1 MKFNDLPMELQDELL
16 KQSKDI
22 SVEMG
27 IVDDLL
33 DMDAWNIPL
42 TDVCDKLLKV
52 NDALLKIT
60 KLNLSIVSA
69 LDEYSNQLAAESGQT
84 EPESVEG

>member
-1 MKFNDLPMELQDELL
+1 MKFHDLPMELQDELL

-69 LDEYSNQLAAESGQT
+69 LDEYNNQLAAESGQT
-84 EPESVEG
+84 EVESVED

>member
-1 MKFNDLPMELQDELL
+1 MKFHDLPMELQDELL
-16 KQSKDI
+16 KQSKNI

-69 LDEYSNQLAAESGQT
+69 LDEYSNQLAAESGQA
-84 EPESVEG
+84 EPESVED

>member
-16 KQSKDI
+16 KKSKDI

-33 DMDAWNIPL
+33 DMDAWDIPL

-52 NDALLKIT
+52 NDALLRIT
-60 KLNLSIVSA
+60 KFNLSIVSA

-84 EPESVEG
+84 EVESVEG

>member
-16 KQSKDI
+16 KKSKDI

-27 IVDDLL
+27 IVDELL

-52 NDALLKIT
+52 NDALLRIT
-60 KLNLSIVSA
+60 KFNLSIVSA

-84 EPESVEG
+84 EVESVEG

>member
-1 MKFNDLPMELQDELL
+1 MKFHDLPMELQDELL
-16 KQSKDI
+16 KKSKDI

-33 DMDAWNIPL
+33 DMDAWDIPL

-52 NDALLKIT
+52 NDALLRIT
-60 KLNLSIVSA
+60 KFNLSIVSA

-84 EPESVEG
+84 EVESVEG

>member
-1 MKFNDLPMELQDELL
+1 MKFHDLPMELQDELL
-16 KQSKDI
+16 KKSKDI

-84 EPESVEG
+84 EPESVED

>member
-16 KQSKDI
+16 KKSKDI

-27 IVDDLL
+27 IVDELL

-52 NDALLKIT
+52 NDALLRIT
-60 KLNLSIVSA
+60 KFNLSIVST

-84 EPESVEG
+84 EVESVEG

>member
-27 IVDDLL
+27 VVDDLL

-42 TDVCDKLLKV
+42 TDMCDKLLKV
-52 NDALLKIT
+52 NDALLKIA

-69 LDEYSNQLAAESGQT
+69 LDEYSNQLAAESGQA
-84 EPESVEG
+84 EPESVED

>member
-84 EPESVEG
+84 EPESVED

>member
-1 MKFNDLPMELQDELL
+1 MKFHDLPMELQDELL
-16 KQSKDI
+16 KQSKNI

-84 EPESVEG
+84 EPESVED

>member
-84 EPESVEG
+84 EVESVEG

>member
-69 LDEYSNQLAAESGQT
+69 LDEYSNQLATESGQA
-84 EPESVEG
+84 ESESVED

>member
-42 TDVCDKLLKV
+42 TDVCDKLLRV
-52 NDALLKIT
+52 NDALLNIT

-69 LDEYSNQLAAESGQT
+69 LDEYSDQLAAESGQA
-84 EPESVEG
+84 ESESVED

>member
-1 MKFNDLPMELQDELL
+1 MKFHDLPMELQDELL

-33 DMDAWNIPL
+33 DMDAWNLPL

-52 NDALLKIT
+52 NDALLRIT
-60 KLNLSIVSA
+60 KFNLSIVSA
-69 LDEYSNQLAAESGQT
+69 LDEYSNQLAAENGQAG
-84 EPESVEG
+84 PESVED

>member
-1 MKFNDLPMELQDELL
+1 MKFHDLPMELQDELL
-16 KQSKDI
+16 KKSKDI

-52 NDALLKIT
+52 NDALLRIT
-60 KLNLSIVSA
+60 KFNLSIVSA
-69 LDEYSNQLAAESGQT
+69 LDEYSNQLAAEGGQT
-84 EPESVEG
+84 EVESVEG

>member
-52 NDALLKIT
+52 NDALLKIA

-69 LDEYSNQLAAESGQT
+69 LDEYSNQLAAESGQA
-84 EPESVEG
+84 EPESAEG

>member
-1 MKFNDLPMELQDELL
+1 MKFHDLPMELQDELL

-22 SVEMG
+22 SIEMG

-69 LDEYSNQLAAESGQT
+69 LDEYSNQLAAEGGQT
-84 EPESVEG
+84 EVESVEG

>member
-52 NDALLKIT
+52 NDALLRIT
-60 KLNLSIVSA
+60 KFNLSIVST
-69 LDEYSNQLAAESGQT
+69 LDEYSNQLAAESGQM
-84 EPESVEG
+84 EVESVEG

>member
-1 MKFNDLPMELQDELL
+1 MKFHDLPMELQDELL

-60 KLNLSIVSA
+60 NLNLSIVSA
-69 LDEYSNQLAAESGQT
+69 LDEYSNQLAAESGQA
-84 EPESVEG
+84 EPESVED

>member
-69 LDEYSNQLAAESGQT
+69 LDEYSNQLATESGQA
-84 EPESVEG
+84 ELESVED

>member
-1 MKFNDLPMELQDELL
+1 MKFHDLPMELQDELV

-42 TDVCDKLLKV
+42 TDMCDKLLKV

-69 LDEYSNQLAAESGQT
+69 LDEYSNQLAAESGQA
-84 EPESVEG
+84 EPESVED